1 MSEPS
6 KGTYALVLHLEGRE
20 EITVGKLGTFTFPV
34 GYYLYVGSAL
44 GPGGLEARLA
54 RHRRRPKK
62 LRWHID
68 YLLEHAQLV
77 EVWSAASTDRMECVW
92 AQAARELTGSEMPAS
107 GFGSS
112 DCRCLSHLIY
122 LARKPAYKEFTAKIA
137 NTQYLIPDAS
147 PLPSYPLS
155 SQG

>member
-1 MSEPS
+1 MTSKSS

-20 EITVGKLGTFTFPV
+20 EITVGKLGTFGFPA
-34 GYYLYVGSAL
+34 GYCLYVGSAL

-54 RHRRRPKK
+54 RHRRRDKK
-62 LRWHID
+62 LHWHID

-77 EVWSAASTDRMECVW
+77 EVWSAASTDKLECLW
-92 AQAARELTGSEMPAS
+92 AQAAQEIAGGEIPVP

-122 LARKPAYKEFTAKIA
+122 LAREPVYEEFTAKFLMVSVRDRREAIE
-137 NTQYLIPDAS
+137 QLRR
-147 PLPSYPLS
+147 
-155 SQG
+155 

>member
-6 KGTYALVLHLEGRE
+6 KGTYALVLRLECKE
-20 EITVGKLGTFTFPV
+20 EITVGKLGTFIFPA

-54 RHRRRPKK
+54 RHRRRDKK

-77 EVWSAASTDRMECVW
+77 EVWSAASTDKMECFW
-92 AQAARELTGSEMPAS
+92 AQAARKLLGSEIPVP

-112 DCRCLSHLIY
+112 DCCCSSHLIY
-122 LARKPAYKEFTAKIA
+122 LARKPTYEEFTAK
-137 NTQYLIPDAS
+137 
-147 PLPSYPLS
+147 LPTSGETLPK
-155 SQG
+155 

>member
-1 MSEPS
+1 MCEPN

-20 EITVGKLGTFTFPV
+20 EITVGKLGTFIFPA

-54 RHRRRPKK
+54 RHRPSIRLRRAQSSRSGHRCRDKK

-68 YLLEHAQLV
+68 YLLEHVQLV
-77 EVWSAASTDRMECVW
+77 EVWSVASTDKLECLW
-92 AQAARELTGSEMPAS
+92 AWAAQELPGSEIPVP

-112 DCRCLSHLIY
+112 DCRCPSHLIR
-122 LARKPAYKEFTAKIA
+122 LARKPSFEKFTTKMA
-137 NTQYLIPDAS
+137 NIQ
-147 PLPSYPLS
+147 
-155 SQG
+155 

>member
-1 MSEPS
+1 MSQS
-6 KGTYALVLHLEGRE
+6 NKGTYALVLLLERKE
-20 EITVGKLGTFTFPV
+20 EIAVGKLGTFVFPA

-54 RHRRRPKK
+54 RHRCRNKK

-77 EVWSAASTDRMECVW
+77 EVWSITSPARLECLW
-92 AQAARELTGSEMPAS
+92 AQAVQELPGSEIPVP

-112 DCRCLSHLIY
+112 DCRCSSHLIH
-122 LARKPAYKEFTAKIA
+122 LARKPVCEGIFTTYCALGNGIR
-137 NTQYLIPDAS
+137 NTEYGS
-147 PLPSYPLS
+147 K
-155 SQG
+155 

>member
-1 MSEPS
+1 MSEPG

-20 EITVGKLGTFTFPV
+20 EITVGKLGTFTFPA
-34 GYYLYVGSAL
+34 GYYIYVGSAL

-54 RHRRRPKK
+54 RHRRRDKK

-68 YLLEHAQLV
+68 YLLERAQLV
-77 EVWSAASTDRMECVW
+77 EVWSAASTARLECLW
-92 AQAARELTGSEMPAS
+92 AQAAQELPVGEVPVP

-122 LARKPAYKEFTAKIA
+122 LARKPSYEEFTAKLLMVNGWGTI
-137 NTQYLIPDAS
+137 TKV
-147 PLPSYPLS
+147 
-155 SQG
+155 